1 MTTFTIIADCLGG
14 TFVSQHEASDQN
26 AALKEWAGNP
36 PRELLSLIES
46 KSASGS
52 QVSPENLP
60 LIGMLDLDALDT
72 LQAVWGG
79 YVELF
84 GEGVFLNVVRTQTK
98 A

>member
-1 MTTFTIIADCLGG
+1 VTTFTIIADCLGG

-36 PRELLSLIES
+36 PRELLSFIES
-46 KSASGS
+46 KSETAS
-52 QVSPENLP
+52 QVLPESVP
-60 LIGMLDLDALDT
+60 LTGMLDLDALDT

-79 YVELF
+79 YVELL
-84 GEGVFLNVVRTQTK
+84 GKGVFLNVVRTQTK